1 LQKVVDQSRFAESR
15 FSGYEDDLPG
25 PIQDLVETRIQRLN
39 FRLTSHNR
47 RTLIGDRNALAG
59 SHCRQQKP
67 VPAAMER
74 LDISWLSHRI
84 LEGSADLYYAALQRT
99 VSDVN
104 VTPHGIQEVVF
115 GDQAPGV
122 IGKMKENGESLRGQP
137 NLPAVTTETLIRP
150 VQFERPEAKGARHI
164 KWL

>member
-1 LQKVVDQSRFAESR
+1 LQKVVDQSRLSESR

-47 RTLIGDRNALAG
+47 RTPIGDRNARAG
-59 SHCRQQKP
+59 SHCRLQQKP
-67 VPAAMER
+67 VPAAMKR

-122 IGKMKENGESLRGQP
+122 IGKMKENGKSLWG
-137 NLPAVTTETLIRP
+137 
-150 VQFERPEAKGARHI
+150 
-164 KWL
+164 